1 MPRFAALS
9 IDNCLSKWFLIILES
24 PEYFGFEF
32 FFFFPKTFEES
43 QLQPCCLFL
52 MTVIEL
58 IHFFTFSPCFS
69 WLPEHVT
76 LLARFSGEVTPV
88 KSTVTKA
95 VAEFRRTHADTW
107 NLQKDS
113 FTEEQ
118 LEVILVKKC
127 FFFSPGLETYS
138 FSNCRNQL

>member
-1 MPRFAALS
+1 M
-9 IDNCLSKWFLIILES
+9 
-24 PEYFGFEF
+24 
-32 FFFFPKTFEES
+32 
-43 QLQPCCLFL
+43 
-52 MTVIEL
+52 
-58 IHFFTFSPCFS
+58 
-69 WLPEHVT
+69 PEHVT

-118 LEVILVKKC
+118 LEVILVKELSFHC
-127 FFFSPGLETYS
+127 FIFLGNLQLLKLEKSVVILFYVLI
-138 FSNCRNQL
+138 NACRFWLIHPRHRHILLDIYM